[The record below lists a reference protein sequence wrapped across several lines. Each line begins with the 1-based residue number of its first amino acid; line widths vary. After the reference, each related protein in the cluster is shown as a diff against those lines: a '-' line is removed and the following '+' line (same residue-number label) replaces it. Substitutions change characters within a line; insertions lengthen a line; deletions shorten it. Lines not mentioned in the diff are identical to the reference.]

1 MTFSCSFF
9 PSNSRKAAYHDT
21 VITSYQD
28 LPIITQ
34 HLNLFLKM
42 LHFRGNKTDS
52 YERLNVLLKV
62 IKVDYRIQNEV
73 TYHFFT
79 LTISYHSQIPW
90 RREWLPSPVFLPGES
105 HGQRSLGGYSPWGRK
120 ESDTTE
126 QLTLWLTPFVWLV
139 FYLSHGVFLW
149 LLSMFFFCWDFSIY
163 KVMSSNKFGKKF
175 RNSYSNFCLCPI
187 SSIFSFGNLNHA
199 YVRHFGLIFCL
210 FSTCSPN

>member
-1 MTFSCSFF
+1 MKRQQQLRLLQITLTCLYILKDEKGRDVTMTFSCSFF

-79 LTISYHSQIPW
+79 FTISYHSQSPW
-90 RREWLPSPVFLPGES
+90 RREWLPTPVFLPGES
-105 HGQRSLGGYSPWGRK
+105 YGQRSLGGYSPWGLK

-126 QLTLWLTPFVWLV
+126 QLTLWLYTIRMIGFLHVTWCL
-139 FYLSHGVFLW
+139 FLAAFNVFL
-149 LLSMFFFCWDFSIY
+149 LLSLF
-163 KVMSSNKFGKKF
+163 
-175 RNSYSNFCLCPI
+175 
-187 SSIFSFGNLNHA
+187 NL
-199 YVRHFGLIFCL
+199 
-210 FSTCSPN
+210 